1 MRLFWVVLV
10 CQALFSIALRGSR
23 PIVSLY
29 ADMMGASPLIIGLL
43 LSSFALLPMLFAIQ
57 AGKWLDKFGAKR
69 IALFGSVG
77 MLISLTLPV
86 IYPTLSML
94 FVNQFIIGIS
104 HVCVLVSL
112 QKTIGNLPGNRD
124 FLIASF
130 SIAGSIG
137 EFIGPFFTGVLFEQS
152 GFRVTFFV
160 MVIIVLITTLVVT
173 MLPAKNK
180 EDTGESSKSSEK
192 KSSTLSM
199 LKQVNLRKALIISG
213 LVLYSKDLFVGYFPV
228 YGNNIGLSPSQI
240 GLIISLVSGMAVVV
254 RMLQFTLVKKFGRS
268 LVLLSTLMLSGIA
281 FLLVPTSTSMI
292 SLSIFALMLG
302 AGLGLGQPL
311 SIVYTLNVSPV
322 PRHGE
327 VLGLRLTFNRGSQ
340 FVAPFVFGAISQVAG
355 IAPVFYL
362 SGAFL
367 LIGSYFTRM
376 KEDNDGDSGKQGFL
390 KERKG

>member
-1 MRLFWVVLV
+1 MRLFWIVLI
-10 CQALFSIALRGSR
+10 CQALYSIALRGSR

-29 ADMMGASPLIIGLL
+29 ADIMGASPLIIGFLV
-43 LSSFALLPMLFAIQ
+43 SSFALLPMLFAIQ
-57 AGKWLDKFGAKR
+57 AGKWLDNYGAKR
-69 IALFGSVG
+69 IALLGSVG
-77 MLISLTLPV
+77 MIISLVLPV
-86 IYPTLSML
+86 FFPTLLML

-137 EFIGPFFTGVLFEQS
+137 EFIGPSFTGLLFEQS
-152 GFRVTFFV
+152 GFRVTFIV
-160 MVIIVLITTLVVT
+160 MIITVVVSTLIVTL
-173 MLPAKNK
+173 LPANK
-180 EDTGESSKSSEK
+180 SVQNKGKDSHKTTEK
-192 KSSTLSM
+192 KSSTLAM
-199 LKQVNLRKALIISG
+199 LKKVNLRKALIISG

-228 YGNNIGLSPSQI
+228 YGNNIGLTPSQI
-240 GLIISLVSGMAVVV
+240 GLVISLVSGMAIVV

-268 LVLLSTLMLSGIA
+268 LVLFSTLILSGIA
-281 FLLVPTSTSMI
+281 FVLVPTSTSMI
-292 SLSIFALMLG
+292 YLSIFALMLG

-327 VLGLRLTFNRGSQ
+327 VLGLRLTFNRASQ
-340 FVAPFVFGAISQVAG
+340 FVAPFVFGAIGQVAG

-367 LIGSYFTRM
+367 LLGSYFTRM
-376 KEDNDGDSGKQGFL
+376 KEDNDSGDN
-390 KERKG
+390 E